1 MSNLPT
7 WPGADVCY
15 TRAGMITDH
24 LCRSSYQ
31 AAKVKKG
38 WRPPEEATDLINAM
52 NRGDEEAIKAACQRY
67 SHIWAKNTASH
78 PPS

>member
-15 TRAGMITDH
+15 SRAGMITAH
-24 LCRSSYQ
+24 LCKTAYQ

-38 WRPPEEATDLINAM
+38 WRPPEEATDLIKAM
-52 NRGDEEAIKAACQRY
+52 DRGDEEAIKAACLRY
-67 SHIWAKNTASH
+67 THIWAPETPTHLAS
-78 PPS
+78 